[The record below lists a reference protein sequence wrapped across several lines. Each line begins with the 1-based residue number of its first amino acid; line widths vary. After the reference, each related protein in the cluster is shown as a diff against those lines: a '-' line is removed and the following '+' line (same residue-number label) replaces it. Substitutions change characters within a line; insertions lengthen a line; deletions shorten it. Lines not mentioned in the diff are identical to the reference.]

1 MRALV
6 RLGNLLPPKFPYK
19 VCKAVACDGLPRL
32 VGRAEAEM
40 LVERSSSGRSF
51 RLTLM
56 LDGYAAPITAGNFV
70 DLVQRGFYN
79 GLPVTIA
86 VDEMPKSLVDSG
98 GVVASGQPSM
108 LGGDI
113 TGFVDPRT
121 GDYRQVPLERWLE
134 EESEPVYEI
143 PYADEPTAPS
153 VEYRTSQEDEESTR
167 RNGESS
173 WTSEEGE
180 RRIAQPTS
188 RGKRTRAP
196 FCVAGSI
203 GMVHSREDLNDGS
216 SEFFILTR
224 NLEPNSVEARDLE
237 ARYALFGFVLEGA
250 EHLADLST
258 GDVVSTITL
267 KSGRDNLRTPGLNPT
282 YARRSSGKSQRD
294 YGMLS
299 GEGLEEST
307 IPADIPAAPEDK
319 LRADGY
325 VQDMVGAEGDNEE
338 VGSSASQ

>member
-1 MRALV
+1 MPLQV
-6 RLGNLLPPKFPYK
+6 
-19 VCKAVACDGLPRL
+19 
-32 VGRAEAEM
+32 
-40 LVERSSSGRSF
+40 ST
-51 RLTLM
+51 TL
-56 LDGYAAPITAGNFV
+56 
-70 DLVQRGFYN
+70 R
-79 GLPVTIA
+79 
-86 VDEMPKSLVDSG
+86 
-98 GVVASGQPSM
+98 
-108 LGGDI
+108 
-113 TGFVDPRT
+113 R
-121 GDYRQVPLERWLE
+121 RW
-134 EESEPVYEI
+134 PH
-143 PYADEPTAPS
+143 
-153 VEYRTSQEDEESTR
+153 R
-167 RNGESS
+167 
-173 WTSEEGE
+173 
-180 RRIAQPTS
+180 
-188 RGKRTRAP
+188 
-196 FCVAGSI
+196 
-203 GMVHSREDLNDGS
+203 S